1 MASRRRVLPY
11 GASLSIS
18 KLILA
23 TILYYVARYRQQL
36 HNNKTSNVI
45 IIDITNLLLWKLI
58 NTIFSD
64 HLYSVKWE
72 ENKEKW
78 KRNGKCESVNT
89 VALGDGI

>member
-58 NTIFSD
+58 NTIFRIIYIVSNE
-64 HLYSVKWE
+64 KKTKKNE
-72 ENKEKW
+72 KEMEN
-78 KRNGKCESVNT
+78 VNLLT
-89 VALGDGI
+89 L